1 MVEDSVIAH
10 VLLYFQNIFD
20 LFEVVGDFRRH
31 LVEMLLRVEQQIL
44 CEFVS
49 FANLFDVPRE
59 LSNEL
64 LDFPLPFG
72 FDGILSGSW
81 ASHCRGVPSHLD
93 DIVTLAGEHD

>member
-1 MVEDSVIAH
+1 MVEDGVIAH

-64 LDFPLPFG
+64 FDFLCLSVLMGSFRAVG
-72 FDGILSGSW
+72 RRTAEEFLTTLTIL
-81 ASHCRGVPSHLD
+81 
-93 DIVTLAGEHD
+93 